1 MQELTHCA
9 PFLLLLITIHV
20 IAKTNA
26 RTTTV
31 AATTTMTLIDGII
44 VAVSED
50 TMACIFVVADDT
62 FDEVRVRGSV
72 LTKE

>member
-26 RTTTV
+26 RTTV
-31 AATTTMTLIDGII
+31 AATTTITLIDDII